1 MIRSENYAYAEFRF
15 LKSHTKRL
23 GATLRLP
30 NEIICSFYYDL
41 CIDSVEALC
50 ILLKWLAYPSRYSD
64 MISRFGRPAPQLSMV
79 VNQMMDKLL
88 TLSLDIYSEI

>member
-1 MIRSENYAYAEFRF
+1 MIRSENYAYEEFRF

-50 ILLKWLAYPSRYSD
+50 ILLK
-64 MISRFGRPAPQLSMV
+64 
-79 VNQMMDKLL
+79 
-88 TLSLDIYSEI
+88 